1 MKKLILFLGL
11 VALTFNVSAYDF
23 KFDTNIT
30 QYAVSDSI
38 LILNPKENILCTYLY
53 MDDGV
58 VLASDFVRSNEIDY
72 LYANVYKWMII
83 AVHLTGAIDIANTVK
98 DEATMN
104 WIRDLIVNYRP
115 KSIHVINIQTGE
127 IWYGD
132 IDDPDGIREVYEMLG
147 GTGME

>member
-11 VALTFNVSAYDF
+11 VAFNVRAYDF
-23 KFDTNIT
+23 KSDTNIT

-104 WIRDLIVNYRP
+104 WIRDLIVNYQP
-115 KSIHVINIQTGE
+115 KSIHVVNIQTGE